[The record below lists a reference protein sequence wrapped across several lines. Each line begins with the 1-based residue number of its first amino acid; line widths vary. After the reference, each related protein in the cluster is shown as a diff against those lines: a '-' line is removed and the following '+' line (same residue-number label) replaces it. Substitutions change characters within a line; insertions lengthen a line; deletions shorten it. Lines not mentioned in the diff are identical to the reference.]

1 MCSVFLVGSF
11 FMEWDPH
18 LYDEE
23 TNQPCIVNT
32 SDLNEELGQI
42 NILFSDKTG
51 TLTKNLMVFKECSI
65 NGKMY
70 SQKGRGLQE
79 FGRNYSLKIGECSKF
94 AYTFFEALAICH
106 TVQVAGKYL
115 EDEDEADEANS
126 LLNVSNEIPQ
136 VFQDSLEEETVPE
149 SDENSDETDFISI
162 KPKITNSHLRNGSE
176 MVQNGHSIL
185 DETRPFSD
193 QVVRRLHLQ
202 NLPNRPL
209 SLTEGTMT
217 PNSSVTSFHAC
228 MLAPKKHVDFAIDS
242 VLQKK
247 IQSLQFKR
255 TISHNDTTPEVT
267 EVPTHRRTQSNVQFG
282 SSGNFFLV

>member
-1 MCSVFLVGSF
+1 MFLLLLEGSF

-79 FGRNYSLKIGECSKF
+79 VGRNYSLKIGECSKF
-94 AYTFFEALAICH
+94 VYTFFEALAICH

-136 VFQDSLEEETVPE
+136 VFQESLEEETVPE

-162 KPKITNSHLRNGSE
+162 RPKVTNSHLRVGIE
-176 MVQNGHSIL
+176 HLQNGHSIL

-217 PNSSVTSFHAC
+217 PNSSVTSFHTD
-228 MLAPKKHVDFAIDS
+228 LVPKKQVDFTIDS
-242 VLQKK
+242 ELQKK
-247 IQSLQFKR
+247 IQLLQFKR
-255 TISHNDTTPEVT
+255 TISHDDRTPEVL
-267 EVPTHRRTQSNVQFG
+267 EIPTHRRTQSSVQFG
-282 SSGNFFLV
+282 SSGNGYLN

>member
-1 MCSVFLVGSF
+1 
-11 FMEWDPH
+11 MEWDPH

-79 FGRNYSLKIGECSKF
+79 VGRNYSLKIGECSKF
-94 AYTFFEALAICH
+94 VYTFFEALAICH

-136 VFQDSLEEETVPE
+136 VFQESLEEETSVPE
-149 SDENSDETDFISI
+149 SDDNSDETDFISI
-162 KPKITNSHLRNGSE
+162 RPKVTNFHQKDDSE
-176 MVQNGHSIL
+176 NIQNGHSIL

-193 QVVRRLHLQ
+193 QIVRRLHLH
-202 NLPNRPL
+202 NLNNRPL

-217 PNSSVTSFHAC
+217 PNVSVASFQAD
-228 MLAPKKHVDFAIDS
+228 LAPKKNVDFTIDS

-247 IQSLQFKR
+247 IQLLQLNR
-255 TISHNDTTPEVT
+255 AISHDDTTSEAT
-267 EVPTHRRTQSNVQFG
+267 EIPKHRRTQSSVQFG
-282 SSGNFFLV
+282 SSGKTVFNF